1 MRQSLLNYEIDFHQN
16 KISIEKF
23 YLLICLRSDDRSLR
37 E

>member
-1 MRQSLLNYEIDFHQN
+1 MRQSLLNHEIVNHQN

-23 YLLICLRSDDRSLR
+23 YPLICLRSDDRSLR